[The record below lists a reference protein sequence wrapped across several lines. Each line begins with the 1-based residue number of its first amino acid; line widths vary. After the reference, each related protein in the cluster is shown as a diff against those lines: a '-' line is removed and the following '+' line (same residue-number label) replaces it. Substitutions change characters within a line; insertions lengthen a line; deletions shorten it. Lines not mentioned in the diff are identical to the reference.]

1 MSNDTRIGVDVAKA
15 VFEVAVSDRPG
26 HVSRRERPTRGQFLA
41 FMAQQPAATVVMEAC
56 GSAHHWGRKL
66 QSLGHRVILLP
77 PHHVRPYIRRN
88 RTDRTDAKGIG
99 CLKSHPSPRNCLT
112 QRA

>member
-41 FMAQQPAATVVMEAC
+41 FMAQQPAAMVVMEAC
-56 GSAHHWGRKL
+56 VVSRAALRLHS
-66 QSLGHRVILLP
+66 Q
-77 PHHVRPYIRRN
+77 
-88 RTDRTDAKGIG
+88 G